1 MTRAIIEGKVDDFHY
16 RVRIPILNKI
26 NSSVGATPTD
36 ELAIAT
42 ISAVPGISP
51 KFRSGDIVFVEF
63 EERDTSKP
71 VIVGRLFNTLDSKI
85 VSDARFDSL
94 IVDVNTNLSNDTS
107 IGEVT
112 AENIRNLEQSS
123 SNIQYEINRNKKQHI
138 DIETNITDIQS
149 DITNINGS
157 IEQINS
163 SISNIESDIDTIELD
178 INSINQDINQIQ
190 EKNDAQDQEL
200 ESIQNNIS
208 EIQSK
213 INGPLILNNISYG
226 TADPSTI
233 LNPEEGQIY
242 LYIQ

>member
-163 SISNIESDIDTIELD
+163 SVFNIESDIDTIE
-178 INSINQDINQIQ
+178 SDINQIQ

-200 ESIQNNIS
+200 ESIQNNVS

>member
-163 SISNIESDIDTIELD
+163 SVFNIESDIDTIE
-178 INSINQDINQIQ
+178 SDINQIQ

-200 ESIQNNIS
+200 ESIQNNVS

-226 TADPSTI
+226 RADPSTI